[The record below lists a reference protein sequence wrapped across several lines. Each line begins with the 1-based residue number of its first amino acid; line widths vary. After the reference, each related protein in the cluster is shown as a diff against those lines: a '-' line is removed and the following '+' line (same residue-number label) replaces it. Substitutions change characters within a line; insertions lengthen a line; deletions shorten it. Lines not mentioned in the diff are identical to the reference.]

1 MIYQTDIIVKFM
13 DDSEM
18 FFANIHP
25 DSQPKVVDGLL
36 TFESLSGDEIH
47 YLPAVNVKNFYSV
60 CVERHD

>member
-1 MIYQTDIIVKFM
+1 MLFQTDIVVRFM
-13 DDSEM
+13 DDSTM
-18 FFANIHP
+18 FFADIHP
-25 DSQPKVVDGLL
+25 DSQPKIVDGLL